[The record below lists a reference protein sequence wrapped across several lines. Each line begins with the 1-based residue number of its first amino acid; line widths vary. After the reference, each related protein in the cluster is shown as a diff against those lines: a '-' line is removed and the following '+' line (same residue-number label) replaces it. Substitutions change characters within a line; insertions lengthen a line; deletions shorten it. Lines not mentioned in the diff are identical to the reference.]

1 MGILDTIQNTVGG
14 IFKSK
19 ECDCDKP
26 VSEPVATTEQPSA
39 PTVGGRRRRR
49 RRTKRKS
56 RRRKSRRRKSRRRR
70 TRRRRR
76 RRR

>member
-1 MGILDTIQNTVGG
+1 MGILDTIQNTVSG

-26 VSEPVATTEQPSA
+26 VSESAPATTSEPSSA
-39 PTVGGRRRRR
+39 PTVGGRRRTRR
-49 RRTKRKS
+49 HKSRRHKS
-56 RRRKSRRRKSRRRR
+56 RRRK